1 MKLFSTTI
9 LCHSGGYR
17 GVAMVSAETLSENG
31 ARAPILF
38 TIIVGDKPLGVIHSV
53 LYWDFSTG

>member
-1 MKLFSTTI
+1 MADI
-9 LCHSGGYR
+9 G

-31 ARAPILF
+31 ACAQILF

-53 LYWDFSTG
+53 LYWNFSTG